1 MPGEQQNR
9 KLNAR
14 EAFAGVPEIQ
24 VLFSGPSWTRL
35 RIAPDIGLKQR
46 IADFFRSYLDDLE
59 NDMCDKLAL
68 ALEELLGN
76 AIEHGS
82 ASEPKSGVEIACVR
96 TARMVLFYI
105 KDAGAGFSLD
115 SVPHAAVNNPPEEPL
130 RHTTY
135 RSQKG
140 LRPGGFGIM
149 LVKQIADELLYSE
162 QGNEV
167 ILIKYLDSAADH

>member
-1 MPGEQQNR
+1 MAGEQESG
-9 KLNAR
+9 KLDAR

-59 NDMCDKLAL
+59 NDLSENLAL

-82 ASEPKSGVEIACVR
+82 ASEPKSGVEVACVR
-96 TARMVLFYI
+96 TERMVLFYI
-105 KDAGAGFSLD
+105 RDAGAGFSLN

-130 RHTTY
+130 RHAAY

-140 LRPGGFGIM
+140 MRPGGFGIM
-149 LVKQIADELLYSE
+149 LVKQIADELLYNE

-167 ILIKYLDSAADH
+167 ILIKYLDSPAHH